1 MVHHTHNNYL
11 ANKQFPRTCCFDV
24 HQLWELNNKLREGSV
39 ILTGI
44 IKPHDEGE
52 IAASAPSSSTAS
64 LDTLKAIGVS
74 NESVSGTNI
83 TRKAV
88 SEINLKISTSQ
99 GSNLQGTSQ
108 VKSSSTTTLGKN
120 KTKEMAP
127 PAVKDSADKD
137 CRKNFL

>member
-1 MVHHTHNNYL
+1 MKGYN
-11 ANKQFPRTCCFDV
+11 
-24 HQLWELNNKLREGSV
+24 ELNLVILVYLNNRNNFAEQGEGSV

-52 IAASAPSSSTAS
+52 IAASAPSSSTIS

-88 SEINLKISTSQ
+88 SEINLKMSTSQ

-127 PAVKDSADKD
+127 PAVKDTADKD
-137 CRKNFL
+137 CRKNFLYFQKSI